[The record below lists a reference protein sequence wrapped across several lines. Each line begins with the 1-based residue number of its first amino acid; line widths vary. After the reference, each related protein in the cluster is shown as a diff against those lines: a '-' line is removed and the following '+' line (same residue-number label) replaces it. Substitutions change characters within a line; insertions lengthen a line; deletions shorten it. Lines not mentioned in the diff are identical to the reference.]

1 MTERLLTNLSE
12 NVDQKKILERDYM
25 YGLLSCL
32 EPLKNPADLAQ
43 IIMLLLLLLLFVG
56 TCCLAPMEENVDV
69 ICMYYLAKS
78 QRPRGKGK

>member
-25 YGLLSCL
+25 CGLLSCL

-43 IIMLLLLLLLFVG
+43 IIMLLLLLLFVG

-78 QRPRGKGK
+78 KRLLGKRK